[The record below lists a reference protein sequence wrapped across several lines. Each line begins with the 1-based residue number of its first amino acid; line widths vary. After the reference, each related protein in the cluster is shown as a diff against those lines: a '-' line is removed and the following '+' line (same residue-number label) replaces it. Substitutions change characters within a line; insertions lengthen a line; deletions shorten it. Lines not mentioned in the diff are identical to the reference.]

1 MSAALAAFLAGAAGA
16 PGLLELGGAVLE
28 RRASRGRSRRVGGLG
43 SAIRN
48 HNRPPGLGWLRNVAA
63 LLDAVV
69 RAGREGRD
77 PGAVERRRLL
87 LAGSACAFGAGVVT
101 FGPLVGLAL
110 AAGGPWAVA
119 RRLAARRRRYRE
131 AVDAGV
137 AELAVAIADAI
148 GGGRSLCSALGEAAG
163 GGATG
168 GGVGGAAGHELR
180 RTAAELAAGAATAD
194 ALEAM
199 RLRVR
204 SPRMDTLV
212 AACLL
217 QSRAG
222 GDLARLLRESARAM
236 EDQARLEDEVRSAT
250 AQARF
255 TALIVVLLPVGGAL
269 LAELASPGW
278 FAGLWSSFLTAWLV
292 GIALVLQLVAAALM
306 RRIGRLRW

>member
-16 PGLLELGGAVLE
+16 AGLVELAGAVLE
-28 RRASRGRSRRVGGLG
+28 RRASRGRSRQP
-43 SAIRN
+43 A
-48 HNRPPGLGWLRNVAA
+48 LGWLRHLAA

-77 PGAVERRRLL
+77 PGAGERRRLL
-87 LAGSACAFGAGVVT
+87 LAGSACAFVAGVVT
-101 FGPLVGLAL
+101 FGPLLGLAL

-119 RRLAARRRRYRE
+119 RLLAARRRRYRE

-148 GGGRSLCSALGEAAG
+148 GGGRSLRAALGEVAG
-163 GGATG
+163 GGVAG
-168 GGVGGAAGHELR
+168 GGVAGGGGIAGGVGGAAGHELR

-204 SPRMDTLV
+204 SPQMDTLV

-292 GIALVLQLVAAALM
+292 GIALVLQLVAAVLM

>member
-1 MSAALAAFLAGAAGA
+1 MTAIVLGFVGGAAAGMAIIELTRVAFGALSSHAPRWLRGLAALV
-16 PGLLELGGAVLE
+16 E
-28 RRASRGRSRRVGGLG
+28 
-43 SAIRN
+43 
-48 HNRPPGLGWLRNVAA
+48 A
-63 LLDAVV
+63 LV

-87 LAGSACAFGAGVVT
+87 VAGALCAFCAGAVT
-101 FGPLVGLAL
+101 FGPLAGAAL
-110 AAGGPWAVA
+110 AAAGPSAVA
-119 RRLAARRRRYRE
+119 RLLAARRRRYRS

-148 GGGRSLCSALGEAAG
+148 GGGRSLRAALVEAA
-163 GGATG
+163 
-168 GGVGGAAGHELR
+168 GVGGAAGHELR
-180 RTAAELAAGAATAD
+180 RTAAELAAGAPTDD

-199 RLRVR
+199 RGRAR

-217 QSRAG
+217 QRRAG
-222 GDLARLLRESARAM
+222 GDLARLLREMARAM
-236 EDQARLEDEVRSAT
+236 EDQGRLEDEVRAAT

-292 GIALVLQLVAAALM
+292 GIALVLQAAAAFLM
-306 RRIGRLRW
+306 HRLGRVRW